1 MKNHRCFEN
10 KKSLLETFGA
20 RTFHEV
26 TSKPLR
32 GKEVGIIEIPTC
44 YPEKKLHSTWIYK
57 Q

>member
-1 MKNHRCFEN
+1 M
-10 KKSLLETFGA
+10 ETFGA

-44 YPEKKLHSTWIYK
+44 YPEKNCIVPGYK
-57 Q
+57 SSDGIMK